1 MKFNE
6 QSLREKGWSEEEIA
20 HAKKII
26 GKAHENKHPTH
37 KFLEQAMYWFLF
49 IMIIGI
55 GLGGEFLIEPFLLWL
70 KPSGAYVVIAII
82 GLVFGTFAGIVVKD
96 IEDLEKHHHLAVS
109 IIIPIVAIIS
119 SIIMSKQV
127 KTAAQEIGRT
137 VELHP
142 IILAMIFSVCI
153 LLPYGIF
160 IWLEEKKKK

>member
-1 MKFNE
+1 MKINE

-20 HAKKII
+20 HAQKIV
-26 GKAHENKHPTH
+26 GKAHENKQPTH
-37 KFLEQAMYWFLF
+37 KHLEKAMYWFLF
-49 IMIIGI
+49 IIIIGI
-55 GLGGEFLIEPFLLWL
+55 GIGGAFLIEPFLLYL
-70 KPSGAYVVIAII
+70 KPAGAHILIGIV

-109 IIIPIVAIIS
+109 VIIPIVAIIS

-127 KTAAQEIGRT
+127 RTAAQEIGRT

-142 IILAMIFSVCI
+142 FALAVVSSICI

-160 IWLEEKKKK
+160 IWLEEKKRK